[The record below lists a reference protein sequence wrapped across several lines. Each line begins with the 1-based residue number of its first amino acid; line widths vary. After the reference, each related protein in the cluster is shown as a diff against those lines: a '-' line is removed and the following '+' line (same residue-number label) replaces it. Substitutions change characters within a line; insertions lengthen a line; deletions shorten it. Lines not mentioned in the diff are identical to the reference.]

1 LRLLTTC
8 QAHTLQ

>member
-1 LRLLTTC
+1 LPLLTTC